1 MALTPKQKA
10 FVAEYLVDL
19 NATAAAKRAGYS
31 ENRASELGYQ
41 LLQKTTVQA
50 AIQKAMQDRERRTAI
65 TQDMVVLELA
75 KVAFANGTDYA
86 KVSGGGTRV
95 DLTDTDRLTNDQ
107 RAAISCIKEGKFG
120 IEVSTYDKV
129 RALELLGKHL
139 GIFDRGGRAGD
150 ASSLDAFLKA
160 VHSTPEEV
168 TSLYA
173 EEDE

>member
-19 NATAAAKRAGYS
+19 NATAAAKRAGYKDP
-31 ENRASELGYQ
+31 NKGRQ
-41 LLQKTTVQA
+41 LVTKSNVSA

-65 TQDMVVLELA
+65 TQDMVILELA

-95 DLTDTDRLTNDQ
+95 DLTDTDRLTHDQ

-120 IEVSTYDKV
+120 IEVSTYDKL

-139 GIFDRGGRAGD
+139 GIFDRGGQAGD
-150 ASSLDAFLKA
+150 TASLDAFLKA

-168 TSLYA
+168 ASLYA